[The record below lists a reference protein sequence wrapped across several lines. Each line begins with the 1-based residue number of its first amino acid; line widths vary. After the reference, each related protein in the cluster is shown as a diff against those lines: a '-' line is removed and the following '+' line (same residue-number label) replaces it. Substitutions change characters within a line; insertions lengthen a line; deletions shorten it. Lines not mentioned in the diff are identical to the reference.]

1 MDPISI
7 TPLVI
12 SAWTLIAPYAK
23 KLADKLVE
31 KAEESLPAAVGAV
44 WDMVKEKMEARPET
58 STLPTELATTPDDQ
72 VVQGAFQYQ
81 LKKLL
86 ESDATFAQQL
96 ENLINQAIKVDTS
109 HTATLNGDGTIAQGF
124 GATAVGK
131 GGVHIGGNA
140 SGNMIITGDK
150 NKVNSEKRNKK

>member
-7 TPLVI
+7 APLVL
-12 SAWTLIAPYAK
+12 SAWKLIAPYAK
-23 KLADKLVE
+23 KLAGKLVE
-31 KAEESLPAAVGAV
+31 KAGESLPDVVGKV
-44 WDMVKEKMEARPET
+44 WDTVKGKMEEHPET
-58 STLPTELATTPDDQ
+58 STLPAELAATPDDQ

-86 ESDATFAQQL
+86 ENDEAFAQQL
-96 ENLINQAIKVDTS
+96 ERLINEAKQQGTS
-109 HTATLNGDGTIAQGF
+109 YKSTLKGDGALAQGI

-140 SGNMIITGDK
+140 SDNTIITGDHVS
-150 NKVNSEKRNKK
+150 VNSEKKKKK